1 MDRFA
6 SQIAALDLVI
16 SISNSGAHLTGA
28 LGQPMILVRDD
39 LFRRSW
45 PYLSRA
51 VPWQADTI
59 VIGKDERP
67 WDEAFREIIET
78 AKTMLRQRR

>member
-1 MDRFA
+1 
-6 SQIAALDLVI
+6 
-16 SISNSGAHLTGA
+16 
-28 LGQPMILVRDD
+28 MILVRDD

-45 PYLSRA
+45 PYLSRS

-78 AKTMLRQRR
+78 AKAVLRERR